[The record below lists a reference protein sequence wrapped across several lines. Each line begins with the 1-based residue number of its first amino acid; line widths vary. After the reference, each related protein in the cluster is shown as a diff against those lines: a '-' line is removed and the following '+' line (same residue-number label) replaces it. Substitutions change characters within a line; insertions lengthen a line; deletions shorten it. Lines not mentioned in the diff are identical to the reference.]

1 MKILAAQEMRA
12 VDQRTSSEA
21 GISGFQLMENAGSAF
36 VECMNVHLPGMKPQ
50 RVAVLCGKGNNGGDG
65 FVIARKLAAAGWQ
78 VVCILLADAAAV
90 RGDAGA
96 HLRRWQESGGQIRV
110 ATTAEEWAALF
121 QEQVLSCTVV
131 VDALLG
137 TGTAGPV
144 EGLLAAV
151 IPDVNKLRPRATIFS
166 VDVPSG
172 LPADGPIG
180 DWPAVRA
187 DFTTTFTAPKVGLVE
202 EKNTEF
208 SGRLLVAQIGSPA
221 ALVEEAS
228 ATSLRW
234 SEPAEFRQ
242 FLCRRAPPTSKGTYG
257 HALIV
262 AGSVGKAGAGAL
274 AGIGAL
280 RAGAGLVTVAT
291 AETALP
297 TVAGYFPELMT
308 EPLASTE
315 SGTVSMKCLEY
326 GRFEKLLDGKNVL
339 ALGPGVTTQPETKS
353 FVRTVVRECKTP
365 LVLDAD
371 GLNAFAGAADALK
384 ERATQHLVLTPHP
397 GEMARLLGKTTEEV
411 QAHRAE
417 LARACAARWRCHLIL
432 KGHRTVIAAPDGAAF
447 INSTGNPGM
456 ATGGSGDVLTGIL
469 AGLTAQFGTQEWLPL
484 LAFGVFLHGLAG
496 DLAAARHGEPSL
508 IASDLVAELGAA
520 LEQLRRRP

>member
-1 MKILAAQEMRA
+1 
-12 VDQRTSSEA
+12 
-21 GISGFQLMENAGSAF
+21 
-36 VECMNVHLPGMKPQ
+36 
-50 RVAVLCGKGNNGGDG
+50 
-65 FVIARKLAAAGWQ
+65 
-78 VVCILLADAAAV
+78 
-90 RGDAGA
+90 
-96 HLRRWQESGGQIRV
+96 
-110 ATTAEEWAALF
+110 
-121 QEQVLSCTVV
+121 
-131 VDALLG
+131 
-137 TGTAGPV
+137 
-144 EGLLAAV
+144 
-151 IPDVNKLRPRATIFS
+151 
-166 VDVPSG
+166 
-172 LPADGPIG
+172 
-180 DWPAVRA
+180 
-187 DFTTTFTAPKVGLVE
+187 
-202 EKNTEF
+202 
-208 SGRLLVAQIGSPA
+208 
-221 ALVEEAS
+221 
-228 ATSLRW
+228 
-234 SEPAEFRQ
+234 
-242 FLCRRAPPTSKGTYG
+242 
-257 HALIV
+257 
-262 AGSVGKAGAGAL
+262 
-274 AGIGAL
+274 
-280 RAGAGLVTVAT
+280 
-291 AETALP
+291 
-297 TVAGYFPELMT
+297 MT